1 MMKSNTDSIKVTKKI
16 RDYKMKDYGGYLMDN
31 ILKYNKL
38 FDYYG
43 SLLTEKEQIYFK
55 EYYFENLSLSE
66 IALNYNV
73 SRTAIHKLIKSCEIK
88 LEEYESKL
96 GIIKRDE
103 KIKKYLKEIED
114 ERVSKILEIM

>member
-1 MMKSNTDSIKVTKKI
+1 
-16 RDYKMKDYGGYLMDN
+16 MDN
-31 ILKYNKL
+31 ILRYNKL

-66 IALNYNV
+66 IASNYEV
-73 SRTAIHKLIKSCEIK
+73 SRNAVHKLIKSCEMK
-88 LEEYESKL
+88 LEDFENKL

-103 KIKKYLKEIED
+103 KIKEYLKQIKD

>member
-1 MMKSNTDSIKVTKKI
+1 
-16 RDYKMKDYGGYLMDN
+16 MDN

-88 LEEYESKL
+88 LEEYENKL

-103 KIKKYLKEIED
+103 KIKKYLKEIKD

>member
-1 MMKSNTDSIKVTKKI
+1 
-16 RDYKMKDYGGYLMDN
+16 MDN

-43 SLLTEKEQIYFK
+43 SLLTEKEQLCFK

-66 IALNYNV
+66 IGNNYNV
-73 SRTAIHKLIKSCEIK
+73 SRNAIHKLIKSCETK
-88 LEEYESKL
+88 LEDYENKL

-103 KIKKYLKEIED
+103 KIKEYLNEIKD

>member
-1 MMKSNTDSIKVTKKI
+1 
-16 RDYKMKDYGGYLMDN
+16 MDN

-43 SLLTEKEQIYFK
+43 PLLTEKEQIYFK

-66 IALNYNV
+66 IASNYEV
-73 SRTAIHKLIKSCEIK
+73 SRNAVHKLIKSCEMK
-88 LEEYESKL
+88 LEDFENKL

-103 KIKKYLKEIED
+103 KVKEYLKEIED